1 MGQVAFLCHANKI
14 TRTLYVKTS
23 LIHKAI
29 PNDATSS
36 LCQGAERSLDT
47 PQMERRLRQLSWV
60 LPGSVGES
68 RARKTRRDADAVPRR
83 LTHSQLWLRA
93 IRNQCLI
100 DVVPGRHHAL
110 PGDSGLDVRAD
121 GSLQ

>member
-14 TRTLYVKTS
+14 MRTLYVKTS

-36 LCQGAERSLDT
+36 LCQGAERSLNT
-47 PQMERRLRQLSWV
+47 PQTERRLRQLSWV

-83 LTHSQLWLRA
+83 LTHSQLWFGA
-93 IRNQCLI
+93 IKHQCHCLAGTTHCLVI
-100 DVVPGRHHAL
+100 A
-110 PGDSGLDVRAD
+110 VRADD